1 MNSHPISTPGS
12 SSRPYRSHK
21 VPACDVCRKRKI
33 QCRIDEAGQRC
44 RFCRERDVT
53 CHFSQKEDIRESNNP
68 PRSKRK
74 AMEPHQATRIRP
86 HSVSEPVA
94 GGDGISPDE
103 SSVIMNPTMAED
115 IEVVEHYL
123 PPEANKDGAATQ
135 PYSLVPSV
143 EGKPI
148 IYLTVPRRRRGL
160 RTDANPG
167 STQRE
172 ILEQILGPLKEA
184 VIRLFFEHVYPCF
197 PVVDEATFLR
207 DWEQDASKIPSA
219 LLCDIYASTLIFW
232 ENSPSLRLHTRPDMT
247 FAWNQAVMALQ
258 EDFMAPSITTV
269 QSALLD
275 LMGRPVLSVTGN
287 IVNAGRTVT
296 LANSLGL
303 NRDPT
308 SWASSSENE
317 KNLRIRLWWSLVIN
331 DFWSSLA
338 HGIPSNI
345 CPSNYDTPLPSVASI
360 AGPSA
365 TEETKKAAAS
375 FIHMCTLTQILAD
388 LVPLVYSLKE
398 TQKDIG
404 RRVRRLE
411 CDLDSWEDSL
421 PGFLRMDSG
430 ARAEHVNGS
439 SNLWFCFLSLKVLL
453 CRCAFRDSCKSDPN
467 VTPNGKEAKNYRLAM
482 LRDSAL
488 TLTLYVSELTGTQ
501 MNEFWISYAT
511 HLLVSSTTV
520 LLRCTIESA
529 DIKTKQRCTGELVKM
544 ICRLQAS
551 HWDLGEFCLERC
563 TEPVMKLAAALGIA
577 PTPATPSSQQERS
590 VVEQASESAQLAT
603 SHAVE
608 PSDGLNMFI
617 PADSLDFPWETL
629 WDTLPESTGV
639 WNYDSGTF

>member
-1 MNSHPISTPGS
+1 
-12 SSRPYRSHK
+12 
-21 VPACDVCRKRKI
+21 
-33 QCRIDEAGQRC
+33 
-44 RFCRERDVT
+44 
-53 CHFSQKEDIRESNNP
+53 
-68 PRSKRK
+68 
-74 AMEPHQATRIRP
+74 
-86 HSVSEPVA
+86 
-94 GGDGISPDE
+94 
-103 SSVIMNPTMAED
+103 MNPTMAED

-123 PPEANKDGAATQ
+123 PPEANKDGATTKS
-135 PYSLVPSV
+135 YSLVPSV
-143 EGKPI
+143 QGKPI
-148 IYLTVPRRRRGL
+148 IYLTVPKRRRGL
-160 RTDANPG
+160 RTDSNPG
-167 STQRE
+167 SAQRQ
-172 ILEQILGPLKEA
+172 ILEQVLGLLKEA
-184 VIRLFFEHVYPCF
+184 VIRLFFEHLNPCF
-197 PVVDEATFLR
+197 PVVDEATFWR
-207 DWEQDASKIPSA
+207 DWEQDECKIPSA

-232 ENSPSLRLHTRPDMT
+232 ERSPSLRLHIRPDMT

-317 KNLRIRLWWSLVIN
+317 KNVRVRLWWGLVIN

-360 AGPSA
+360 AGQSA
-365 TEETKKAAAS
+365 TEAMKRAAS
-375 FIHMCTLTQILAD
+375 SFVHLCSLTQILAD
-388 LVPLVYSLKE
+388 LLPLVYSLKE
-398 TQKDIG
+398 TQNDIG
-404 RRVRRLE
+404 KKIRRLE

-421 PGFLRMDSG
+421 PDFLRMDSG

-467 VTPNGKEAKNYRLAM
+467 VTPNGKETKNYRLAM

-529 DIKTKQRCTGELVKM
+529 GINMKQRCTGELVKM

-577 PTPATPSSQQERS
+577 QTPAKPSSQQERS
-590 VVEQASESAQLAT
+590 LIEQSSESAQLAT
-603 SHAVE
+603 NHTVE

-639 WNYDSGTF
+639 WNYDSGVF

>member
-1 MNSHPISTPGS
+1 MDRHPIASSGA

-44 RFCRERDVT
+44 RFCRERDVA
-53 CHFSQKEDIRESNNP
+53 CHFSQKEDNRDNDIQ

-74 AMEPHQATRIRP
+74 AMEPHQATRVGP
-86 HSVSEPVA
+86 HPVSEPIA
-94 GGDGISPDE
+94 GGNGISPDE

-123 PPEANKDGAATQ
+123 PPEANRDGATTKL
-135 PYSLVPSV
+135 YSLVPSA

-160 RTDANPG
+160 RTDTNPG

-172 ILEQILGPLKEA
+172 ILEQILGSLKET
-184 VIRLFFEHVYPCF
+184 VIRLFFEHVSPCF
-197 PVVDEATFLR
+197 PVVDEAACWR
-207 DWEQDASKIPSA
+207 DWEQDASKISSA

-232 ENSPSLRLHTRPDMT
+232 DRSSSLRLHTRPDMT

-308 SWASSSENE
+308 SWAASSEND
-317 KNLRIRLWWSLVIN
+317 KNLRIRLWWALVVN

-365 TEETKKAAAS
+365 TEEMKRAAAS
-375 FIHMCTLTQILAD
+375 FVHLCTLTQILAD
-388 LVPLVYSLKE
+388 LNPLVYSLKE
-398 TQKDIG
+398 TQKDMGKKI
-404 RRVRRLE
+404 RRLE
-411 CDLDSWEDSL
+411 CDLDSWEESL
-421 PGFLRMDSG
+421 PDFLRLDSG
-430 ARAEHVNGS
+430 GVRTEHVNGS

-453 CRCAFRDSCKSDPN
+453 CRCAFRASCRSDPN
-467 VTPNGKEAKNYRLAM
+467 VDSTGKEAKNYRLAM

-488 TLTLYVSELTGTQ
+488 TLTLFVSELTETQ
-501 MNEFWISYAT
+501 MNEFWVSYAT

-529 DIKTKQRCTGELVKM
+529 DINTKRRCTGELVKM
-544 ICRLQAS
+544 IYRLQAS

-577 PTPATPSSQQERS
+577 QTPAMQSSQQERS
-590 VVEQASESAQLAT
+590 VVEQLSEPAQLAT

-608 PSDGLNMFI
+608 PSDALSMFI

-629 WDTLPESTGV
+629 WDTFGAPEST
-639 WNYDSGTF
+639 TERFE

>member
-1 MNSHPISTPGS
+1 
-12 SSRPYRSHK
+12 
-21 VPACDVCRKRKI
+21 
-33 QCRIDEAGQRC
+33 
-44 RFCRERDVT
+44 
-53 CHFSQKEDIRESNNP
+53 
-68 PRSKRK
+68 
-74 AMEPHQATRIRP
+74 MEPHQATRVRP

-123 PPEANKDGAATQ
+123 PPEANKDGATTK
-135 PYSLVPSV
+135 PYSLVPSA

-197 PVVDEATFLR
+197 PVVDEAAFLR

-232 ENSPSLRLHTRPDMT
+232 EMSPSLRLHTRPDMT

-258 EDFMAPSITTV
+258 EDFMAPSISTV

-317 KNLRIRLWWSLVIN
+317 KNVRIRLWWCLVVN

-345 CPSNYDTPLPSVASI
+345 CPSNSDVPLPSVASI
-360 AGPSA
+360 AGQSA
-365 TEETKKAAAS
+365 TEGMKRAAS
-375 FIHMCTLTQILAD
+375 SFVHLCSLTQILAD
-388 LVPLVYSLKE
+388 LLPLVYSLKE

-404 RRVRRLE
+404 KKTRRLE

-421 PGFLRMDSG
+421 PDFLRMDSG
-430 ARAEHVNGS
+430 PCTEHVNGS

-453 CRCAFRDSCKSDPN
+453 CRCAFRASCMSDAIVASN
-467 VTPNGKEAKNYRLAM
+467 NKEAKNYRLAM

-488 TLTLYVSELTGTQ
+488 TLTLYVSELTETQ
-501 MNEFWISYAT
+501 LNEFWISYAT

-529 DIKTKQRCTGELVKM
+529 DIETKRRCTGELVKM
-544 ICRLQAS
+544 ICKLQAS

-577 PTPATPSSQQERS
+577 QTSTMPSSQQERP
-590 VVEQASESAQLAT
+590 VIEQISEPAQLAT

-629 WDTLPESTGV
+629 WDTLPESTAV
-639 WNYDSGTF
+639 WNYDSGAF

>member
-1 MNSHPISTPGS
+1 
-12 SSRPYRSHK
+12 
-21 VPACDVCRKRKI
+21 
-33 QCRIDEAGQRC
+33 
-44 RFCRERDVT
+44 
-53 CHFSQKEDIRESNNP
+53 
-68 PRSKRK
+68 
-74 AMEPHQATRIRP
+74 
-86 HSVSEPVA
+86 
-94 GGDGISPDE
+94 
-103 SSVIMNPTMAED
+103 MNPTMAED

-123 PPEANKDGAATQ
+123 PPEANKDGAPIK
-135 PYSLVPSV
+135 PYNLVPSA

-160 RTDANPG
+160 RTDTNPG

-172 ILEQILGPLKEA
+172 ILEQIQGPLKEA
-184 VIRLFFEHVYPCF
+184 VIRFFFEHVNPCF
-197 PVVDEATFLR
+197 PVVDEAAFWH
-207 DWEQDASKIPSA
+207 DWEQDASKLPSA

-232 ENSPSLRLHTRPDMT
+232 ERSPSLRLHTRPDTT

-308 SWASSSENE
+308 SWASSSEHE

-345 CPSNYDTPLPSVASI
+345 SPSNYDTPLPSVVSI

-365 TEETKKAAAS
+365 TEEIKKAAAS
-375 FIHMCTLTQILAD
+375 FVHLCTLTQILAD
-388 LVPLVYSLKE
+388 LDPLVYSLNA

-404 RRVRRLE
+404 KRIRRLE

-421 PGFLRMDSG
+421 PDFLRVDCG
-430 ARAEHVNGS
+430 ARAGHVNGS
-439 SNLWFCFLSLKVLL
+439 SNLWFCFLSLKVIL
-453 CRCAFRDSCKSDPN
+453 CRCAFRASCKSDPN

-488 TLTLYVSELTGTQ
+488 TLTLYVSELTETQ

-529 DIKTKQRCTGELVKM
+529 DINTKQRCTGELVKM

-577 PTPATPSSQQERS
+577 PTPAMPSSQQETS
-590 VVEQASESAQLAT
+590 VVEQVSESAQLTT

-608 PSDGLNMFI
+608 PYDGLNMFI

-629 WDTLPESTGV
+629 WDTLPEPTGA
-639 WNYDSGTF
+639 WNCDSGAF